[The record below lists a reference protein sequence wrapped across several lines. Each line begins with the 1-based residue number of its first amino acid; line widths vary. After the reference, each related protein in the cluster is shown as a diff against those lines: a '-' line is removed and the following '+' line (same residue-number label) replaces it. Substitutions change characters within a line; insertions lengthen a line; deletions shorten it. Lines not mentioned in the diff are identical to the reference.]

1 MKKFLTKI
9 KKNKFFYIFTLLIVL
24 MFPFALYDQSDKD
37 NTLVVTSVGIDK
49 VEDNYNLTL
58 LSVIPKGSNDISANL
73 EIFKCSGKTISEA
86 LDNAT
91 SNTGR
96 KVGLAHCD
104 SLIISLD
111 ATEENIAKM
120 LDYFIR
126 TSNLSTNASVIIS
139 DGKAEDLIN
148 ATKSSNNFLDL
159 SLKNVILFQEKSS
172 MISNSTIEQFYR
184 TYLSKSGTILLPIL
198 STEKPIQ
205 KDTAEGGGSGSEGNT
220 SGGGSS
226 TSGGE
231 DNSGNQ
237 SKIKNDNR
245 VLVLK
250 QGVKDRELTEDEIFT
265 YNLLSNK
272 SDFLKITLENINDQY
287 VTESTEVYQQIE
299 KIVLPTYKF
308 KNEKPVIT
316 YHIWLSLMIDE
327 IESNSNYSYA
337 SLDGLQ
343 SYLSNTTKDKIL
355 TQLENK
361 LNNSLN
367 IMKENNDDILDI
379 YDKFYAFKT
388 SNWKEY
394 IASLENPEEYLKD
407 LQIELDV
414 NLNYVV

>member
-1 MKKFLTKI
+1 
-9 KKNKFFYIFTLLIVL
+9 
-24 MFPFALYDQSDKD
+24 
-37 NTLVVTSVGIDK
+37 
-49 VEDNYNLTL
+49 
-58 LSVIPKGSNDISANL
+58 
-73 EIFKCSGKTISEA
+73 
-86 LDNAT
+86 
-91 SNTGR
+91 
-96 KVGLAHCD
+96 
-104 SLIISLD
+104 
-111 ATEENIAKM
+111 
-120 LDYFIR
+120 
-126 TSNLSTNASVIIS
+126 
-139 DGKAEDLIN
+139 
-148 ATKSSNNFLDL
+148 
-159 SLKNVILFQEKSS
+159 

-198 STEKPIQ
+198 STEKPKQ

-287 VTESTEVYQQIE
+287 VTESIEVYQQIE

-337 SLDGLQ
+337 TLDGLQ